1 VDAAGAHCVPFQVS
15 TCPLVGV
22 VDATALPL
30 SLSTLV
36 EWSPPDTSPVMI
48 GELSGINYQ
57 VMVIEAFP
65 APSEIT
71 METCPPA

>member
-1 VDAAGAHCVPFQVS
+1 
-15 TCPLVGV
+15 
-22 VDATALPL
+22 L

-36 EWSPPDTSPVMI
+36 EWIPPDTSPVMI

-57 VMVIEAFP
+57 VMVMLAFP

-71 METCPPA
+71 IDTCPPA